1 MHKYIL
7 LIIISCLSIFLT
19 GCSTISNKYNEN
31 DILGKT
37 SAKII
42 EMYGEFDCIT
52 MPVCDDG
59 LYRSSRCGYTI
70 KEPKQ
75 GFLGTSDEILFFI
88 SFDENGYAV
97 KCEEGYRP
105 GG

>member
-1 MHKYIL
+1 MRNHIL
-7 LIIISCLSIFLT
+7 YIIIFSLLIFLT
-19 GCSTISNKYNEN
+19 GCSTNPNNYNED

-37 SAKII
+37 SSEII